1 MKLNIS
7 VPESLEEITL
17 EQYQKFVKIDTK
29 ENQNTN
35 FLMHKTVEIF
45 CNLDLKDLVSIKMI
59 HIKNILNTLNKIFE
73 EKNNLITTFN
83 LNGVEYGFI
92 PALDDMTLGEYID
105 LDDTMTDW
113 AKMHKAMTVLY
124 RPIIYKKEERYKIEN
139 YTGKENSEIF
149 KEMPLNIVMGA
160 MVFFYNLNSELL
172 EITLNYL
179 KTEATKDNTE
189 VMKILEKNGD
199 GTHLFTDSVAQMFP
213 KLNISLN

>member
-1 MKLNIS
+1 MKLNIA

-17 EQYQKFVKIDTK
+17 DQYQKFVKIDIE

-73 EKNNLITTFN
+73 KKNNLIPTFN
-83 LNGVEYGFI
+83 LNNVEYGFI

-105 LDDTMTDW
+105 LDDNMTDW
-113 AKMHKAMTVLY
+113 DKMHKAMAVLY
-124 RPIIYKKEERYKIEN
+124 RPIVYKKNERYKIED
-139 YTGKENSEIF
+139 YTGKENTEIF
-149 KEMPLNIVMGA
+149 KQMPLNIVMGA

-179 KTEATKDNTE
+179 KAEVAKDNTE
-189 VMKILEKNGD
+189 VMKILEKSGD
-199 GTHLFTDSVAQMFP
+199 GSHLFTDSAAQMFP